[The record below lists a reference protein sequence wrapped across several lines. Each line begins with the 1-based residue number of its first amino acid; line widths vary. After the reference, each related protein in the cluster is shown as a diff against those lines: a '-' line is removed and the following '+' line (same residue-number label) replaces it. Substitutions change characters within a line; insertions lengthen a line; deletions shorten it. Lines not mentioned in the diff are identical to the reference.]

1 MTHNIYRV
9 NILLI
14 MNLACKKCN
23 NKIILDLDENSLE
36 GTLITCDSCNEEFIY
51 HTKTFFLESR
61 LTELDKDLDKKEF
74 QINEQNSLYNNKIK
88 LLELELSNQK
98 KELEKQILLE
108 KKVTGFENRIT
119 ETEKLNSHQADLET
133 QIFELEKNVKKTTDD
148 ILNKNVNIE
157 KKANY
162 LEMKAGSIKKNAYKD
177 ESIVVND
184 NQNDVVNFRAYE
196 KKVEKKPHKKSFFW
210 TNKDQ
215 K

>member
-1 MTHNIYRV
+1 
-9 NILLI
+9 

-61 LTELDKDLDKKEF
+61 LTELDKDLD
-74 QINEQNSLYNNKIK
+74 
-88 LLELELSNQK
+88 K